1 MNIHKIMNK
10 HNAHIHNTYIHIYTH
25 MHCKLANNNKKYL
38 TLFIYLDECMH
49 TYSYVC
55 KYQQINM

>member
-1 MNIHKIMNK
+1 MNK
-10 HNAHIHNTYIHIYTH
+10 HSAHIHNTYIHIYTH
-25 MHCKLANNNKKYL
+25 MHCKLANNKKYL